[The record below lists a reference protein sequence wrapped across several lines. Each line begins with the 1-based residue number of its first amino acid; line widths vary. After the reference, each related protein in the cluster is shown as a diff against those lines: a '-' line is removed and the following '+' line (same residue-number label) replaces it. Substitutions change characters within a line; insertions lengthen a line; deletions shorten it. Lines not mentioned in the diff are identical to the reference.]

1 MIEVRLHGRGGQG
14 AVVGATI
21 LAKAVMEEGRYAQAF
36 PLFGAERRGAPVQAF
51 LRVDTKYIYMK
62 DIVEEPD
69 HVVVLDAGLIKTK
82 AAQVDKGLK
91 SGGWILI
98 NSAEGPEEFKFASQ
112 FSVATVDASS
122 IALKHGLG
130 TAQAPIVNTAILGAF
145 AKLVDLVGLDALLE
159 AVDKGVPVKKEANV
173 AAAKEAY
180 YSLKVREKS
189 VKGAFGEDKRL

>member
-1 MIEVRLHGRGGQG
+1 VNIEARGNVMIEIRLHGRGGQG

-21 LAKAVMEEGRYAQAF
+21 LAKAVMKEGKYAQAF

-62 DIVEEPD
+62 DIVERPD
-69 HVVVLDAGLIKTK
+69 HVIVLDAGLIKTK
-82 AAQVDKGLK
+82 VAQVDKGLK
-91 SGGWILI
+91 AGGWILI
-98 NSAEGPEEFKFASQ
+98 NSSEDPQGFEFPHD

-145 AKLVDLVGLDALLE
+145 AKLAGLVGLDSLLQ
-159 AVDKGVPVKKEANV
+159 AVEKGVPVKKEANV

-180 YSLKVREKS
+180 SSVKVRE
-189 VKGAFGEDKRL
+189 

>member
-1 MIEVRLHGRGGQG
+1 MIEIRLHGRGGQG

-21 LAKAVMEEGRYAQAF
+21 LAKAVMKEGKWAQAF

-51 LRVDTKYIYMK
+51 LRVDSKYIYMK
-62 DIVEEPD
+62 DTVEKPD

-91 SGGWILI
+91 AGGWILI
-98 NSAEGPEEFKFASQ
+98 NSPEGPKEFQFPPD

-122 IALKHGLG
+122 IALKHKLG
-130 TAQAPIVNTAILGAF
+130 TPQAPIVNTAIIGGF
-145 AKLVDLVGLDALLE
+145 AKLTELVKLDTLLKAIE
-159 AVDKGVPVKKEANV
+159 KEVPVKREANA

-180 YSLKVREKS
+180 HS
-189 VKGAFGEDKRL
+189 VKVAS

>member
-21 LAKAVMEEGRYAQAF
+21 LARAAMQEGKYVQSF

-51 LRVDTKYIYMK
+51 LRVDNKHIYMK

-69 HVVVLDAGLIKTK
+69 HVIALDAGLIKMKTV
-82 AAQVDKGLK
+82 QVDRGLK
-91 SGGWILI
+91 AGGWILI
-98 NSAEGPEEFKFASQ
+98 NSHEEPTVFNFPPD

-130 TAQAPIVNTAILGAF
+130 SGQAPIVNTAIIGAF
-145 AKLVDLVGLDALLE
+145 ARLTGLVGLDALLQ
-159 AVDKGVPVKKEANV
+159 AVEKEVPVKKEANV

-180 YSLKVREKS
+180 HC
-189 VKGAFGEDKRL
+189 VKARGI

>member
-1 MIEVRLHGRGGQG
+1 MIEIRLHGRGGQG

-21 LAKAVMEEGRYAQAF
+21 LAKAVMKEGRYAQAF

-62 DIVEEPD
+62 DIVERPD
-69 HVVVLDAGLIKTK
+69 HVIVLDAGLIKTK
-82 AAQVDKGLK
+82 VAQVDRGLK
-91 SGGWILI
+91 AGGWILI
-98 NSAEGPEEFKFASQ
+98 NSSEDPQGFEFPHD

-145 AKLVDLVGLDALLE
+145 AKLAGLVGLDSLLQAIE
-159 AVDKGVPVKKEANV
+159 KGVPVKKEANV

-180 YSLKVREKS
+180 HSVRVQEKTA
-189 VKGAFGEDKRL
+189 KGAIR

>member
-1 MIEVRLHGRGGQG
+1 MIEIRLHGRGGQG

-21 LAKAVMEEGRYAQAF
+21 LAKAVMKEGRYAQAF

-62 DIVEEPD
+62 DIVERPD
-69 HVVVLDAGLIKTK
+69 HVIVLDAGLIKTK
-82 AAQVDKGLK
+82 VAQVDRGLK
-91 SGGWILI
+91 AGGWILI
-98 NSAEGPEEFKFASQ
+98 NSSEDPQEFEFPHD

-145 AKLVDLVGLDALLE
+145 AKLAGLVGLDSLLQAIE
-159 AVDKGVPVKKEANV
+159 KGVPVKKEANV

-180 YSLKVREKS
+180 HSVRVQEKTA
-189 VKGAFGEDKRL
+189 KGAIR

>member
-1 MIEVRLHGRGGQG
+1 MIEIRLHGRGGQG

-21 LAKAVMEEGRYAQAF
+21 LAKAVMKEGKYAQAF

-62 DIVEEPD
+62 DIVERPD
-69 HVVVLDAGLIKTK
+69 HVIVLDAGLIKTK
-82 AAQVDKGLK
+82 VAQVDKGLK
-91 SGGWILI
+91 AGGWILI
-98 NSAEGPEEFKFASQ
+98 NSPEDQQGFEFSHD

-145 AKLVDLVGLDALLE
+145 AKLVDLVSLDALLE
-159 AVDKGVPVKKEANV
+159 AVEKGVPVKKEANV

-180 YSLKVREKS
+180 SSVRVQEKTI
-189 VKGAFGEDKRL
+189 KGAIR

>member
-1 MIEVRLHGRGGQG
+1 MIEIRLHGRGGQG

-21 LAKAVMEEGRYAQAF
+21 LAKAVMKEGRYAQAF

-62 DIVEEPD
+62 DIVERPD
-69 HVVVLDAGLIKTK
+69 HVIVLDAGLIKTK
-82 AAQVDKGLK
+82 VAQVDRGLK
-91 SGGWILI
+91 AGGWILI
-98 NSAEGPEEFKFASQ
+98 NSSEDPQEFEFPHD

-145 AKLVDLVGLDALLE
+145 AKLAGLVGLDSLLQAIE
-159 AVDKGVPVKKEANV
+159 KGVPVKKEANA

-180 YSLKVREKS
+180 HSVRVQEKTA
-189 VKGAFGEDKRL
+189 KGAIR

>member
-1 MIEVRLHGRGGQG
+1 MIEIRLHGRGGQG

-21 LAKAVMEEGRYAQAF
+21 LAKAVMTEGRYAQAF

-62 DIVEEPD
+62 DIVERPD
-69 HVVVLDAGLIKTK
+69 HVIVLDAGLIKTK
-82 AAQVDKGLK
+82 VAQVDKGLK
-91 SGGWILI
+91 AGGWILI
-98 NSAEGPEEFKFASQ
+98 NSSEDPQGFEFPHD

-145 AKLVDLVGLDALLE
+145 AKLAGLVGLDSLLQ
-159 AVDKGVPVKKEANV
+159 AVEKGVPVKKEANM

-180 YSLKVREKS
+180 DSVRVQEKAI
-189 VKGAFGEDKRL
+189 KGAIPPA

>member
-1 MIEVRLHGRGGQG
+1 MIEIRLHGRGGQG

-21 LAKAVMEEGRYAQAF
+21 LAKAVMKEGRYAQAF

-51 LRVDTKYIYMK
+51 LRVDSKYIYMK
-62 DIVEEPD
+62 DVVERPD
-69 HVVVLDAGLIKTK
+69 HVIVLDAGLIKTK
-82 AAQVDKGLK
+82 VAQVDRGLK
-91 SGGWILI
+91 AGGWILI
-98 NSAEGPEEFKFASQ
+98 NSSEDPQEFEFPHD

-145 AKLVDLVGLDALLE
+145 AKLAGLVGLDSLLQAIE
-159 AVDKGVPVKKEANV
+159 KGVPVKKEANA

-180 YSLKVREKS
+180 HSVGVQEKTA
-189 VKGAFGEDKRL
+189 KGAIR

>member
-98 NSAEGPEEFKFASQ
+98 NSAEGPQEFGFASQ

-159 AVDKGVPVKKEANV
+159 AVEKGVPVKKEANV

-180 YSLKVREKS
+180 YSLKVREKT
-189 VKGAFGEDKRL
+189 VKGAIR

>member
-1 MIEVRLHGRGGQG
+1 VNIEARGNVMIEIRLHGRGGQG

-21 LAKAVMEEGRYAQAF
+21 LAKAVMKEGKYAQAF

-62 DIVEEPD
+62 DIVERPD
-69 HVVVLDAGLIKTK
+69 HVIVLDAGLIKTK
-82 AAQVDKGLK
+82 VAQVDKGLK
-91 SGGWILI
+91 AGGWILI
-98 NSAEGPEEFKFASQ
+98 NSSEDPQGFEFPHD

-145 AKLVDLVGLDALLE
+145 AKLAGLVGLDSLLQ
-159 AVDKGVPVKKEANV
+159 AVEKGVPVKKEANV

-180 YSLKVREKS
+180 SS
-189 VKGAFGEDKRL
+189 VKVGE

>member
-1 MIEVRLHGRGGQG
+1 MIEIRLHGRGGQG

-21 LAKAVMEEGRYAQAF
+21 LAKAVMKEGRYAQAF

-62 DIVEEPD
+62 DIVERPD
-69 HVVVLDAGLIKTK
+69 HVIVLDAGLIKTK
-82 AAQVDKGLK
+82 VAQVDRGLK
-91 SGGWILI
+91 AGGWILI
-98 NSAEGPEEFKFASQ
+98 NSSEDPQEFEFPHD

-145 AKLVDLVGLDALLE
+145 AKLAGLVGLDSLLQAIE
-159 AVDKGVPVKKEANV
+159 KGVPVKKEANV

-180 YSLKVREKS
+180 HSVRVQEKTA
-189 VKGAFGEDKRL
+189 KGVIR

>member
-14 AVVGATI
+14 AVVGANI
-21 LAKAVMEEGRYAQAF
+21 LAKAAMNEGKYAQSF

-62 DIVEEPD
+62 DIVEEPG

-82 AAQVDKGLK
+82 TVQVDKGLK
-91 SGGWILI
+91 TGGWILI
-98 NSAEGPEEFKFASQ
+98 NSQEDPQVFN
-112 FSVATVDASS
+112 FSPNFLVATVDASS

-130 TAQAPIVNTAILGAF
+130 SVQAPIVNTAIIGAF
-145 AKLVDLVGLDALLE
+145 AKLTGLVSLDALLK
-159 AVDKGVPVKKEANV
+159 AVDKEAPVKKEANV

-180 YSLKVREKS
+180 HS
-189 VKGAFGEDKRL
+189 VKARRAENC

>member
-98 NSAEGPEEFKFASQ
+98 NSAEGPEEFKFAPQ

-159 AVDKGVPVKKEANV
+159 AVEKGVPVKKEANV

-180 YSLKVREKS
+180 YSLKVREKT
-189 VKGAFGEDKRL
+189 VKGAIR

>member
-98 NSAEGPEEFKFASQ
+98 NSAEGPQEFGFASQ

-159 AVDKGVPVKKEANV
+159 AVEKGVPVKKEANV
-173 AAAKEAY
+173 AAAKDAY
-180 YSLKVREKS
+180 YSLKVREKT
-189 VKGAFGEDKRL
+189 VKGAIR